1 MEKLSNFS
9 FEDGGAGRSYTGI
22 RTVARSP
29 RLAVAQGYVAAVR
42 AGDIERDRKAE
53 PGAAFV
59 LVARVV
65 ERGPGASTMAPV
77 VRAF

>member
-1 MEKLSNFS
+1 MAER
-9 FEDGGAGRSYTGI
+9 AGVTPALGR
-22 RTVARSP
+22 VARNP

-65 ERGPGASTMAPV
+65 ERRPRASTMAPV
-77 VRAF
+77 SAIQRAIA